1 MIHRCLQDLYQ
12 RLLDGDETVKT
23 IPQEEDPFWEPPEDV
38 LIGTANVFLQCLS
51 YALDLDDSFTITDY
65 KVRLRVVLETV
76 GPRTKDL

>member
-65 KVRLRVVLETV
+65 KVRLSVIL
-76 GPRTKDL
+76 